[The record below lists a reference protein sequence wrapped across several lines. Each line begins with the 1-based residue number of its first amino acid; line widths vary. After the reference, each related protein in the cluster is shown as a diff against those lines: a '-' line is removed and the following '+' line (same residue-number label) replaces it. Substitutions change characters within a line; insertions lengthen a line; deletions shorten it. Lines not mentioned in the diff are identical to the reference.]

1 MSSIL
6 KALRRLEEEK
16 AALGEGGID
25 ISRDILKRSA
35 NKQQARNFWPFL
47 SGFLLFLLIGSGFFF
62 WTNSNTSTGDLQTK
76 AEIAPAAIIV
86 QSPVKSDL
94 PTKIETSS
102 TERIYVR
109 PAPKAESQ
117 TRQPPET
124 TITPLKVQTQ
134 PEALHPNGAPFLKLT
149 GIAYREKVT
158 DRLAIINDLP
168 VMQGTMIEGAQL
180 VEIQSDRVVLSWQ
193 GALFHVLV
201 EEEN

>member
-16 AALGEGGID
+16 AALGEGGVD

-35 NKQQARNFWPFL
+35 SKKQNRNFWPFL
-47 SGFLLFLLIGSGFFF
+47 SAFLFFLLIVVGILF
-62 WTNSNTSTGDLQTK
+62 WTKNGASTDDLQAK
-76 AEIAPAAIIV
+76 VEINPAAIVV
-86 QSPVKSDL
+86 QPPVKVDL
-94 PTKIETSS
+94 PIKPEVIAP
-102 TERIYVR
+102 EREYVR
-109 PAPKAESQ
+109 PAPETESQ
-117 TRQPPET
+117 ARQRPKAT
-124 TITPLKVQTQ
+124 ATPLKVQAQ

-193 GALFHVLV
+193 GAMFFLLID
-201 EEEN
+201 EEN